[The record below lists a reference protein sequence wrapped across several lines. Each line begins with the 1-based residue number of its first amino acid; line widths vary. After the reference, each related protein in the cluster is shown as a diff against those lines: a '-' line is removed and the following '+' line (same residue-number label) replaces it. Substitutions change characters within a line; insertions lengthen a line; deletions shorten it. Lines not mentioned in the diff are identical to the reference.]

1 MPEEED
7 RREEL
12 KTLIHLIIHAARV
25 LRHLAKRDLPPE
37 KQLYYYKKAAE
48 YVQKMLFSM
57 DRYLTET
64 DVDETS
70 PLLFATTWL
79 EEHANSTEY
88 LYYVLCNN
96 SLRFEEFDR
105 FKEELTEMRDRFVAD
120 FNKEG
125 KWR

>member
-1 MPEEED
+1 MSVRMGENE
-7 RREEL
+7 
-12 KTLIHLIIHAARV
+12 
-25 LRHLAKRDLPPE
+25 
-37 KQLYYYKKAAE
+37 KAAE